1 MAAFGQPF
9 LFQIFV
15 IMRSHSYLNSAKKI
29 LNEYDGSMPF
39 ANWLKQYFKSNKKFG
54 SKDRKEISNLCYCFF
69 RLGYAFQTYPVEE
82 KILLG
87 LFLSTTEKSIVLEEL
102 KPEWNKAVHHTLSEK
117 ILMVDATNEIDH
129 LFHFNEELSVQ
140 INKELFQRS
149 FLVQPHLYLR
159 IRPGKQDMVFN
170 TLQRAS
176 VDFTVI
182 SHNCIALANSTGID
196 KLIEL
201 DRDTVVQDLNSQR
214 IMELFPPGS
223 QKHKTATVWD
233 CCAASGGKSIMLYD
247 TVPHA
252 HLTVSDIRQSILQ
265 NLYNRF
271 KRAGIKHYDAF
282 VADVS
287 DKDFSISKKF
297 SLVICDAPCSG
308 SGTWS
313 RTPEQLLFFKKEQID
328 HYTSLQKKIALNA
341 AKAVD
346 NKGHFLYITCSVFT
360 KENEEVVASILKHT
374 SLQLENSVYFKGYE
388 KRADTLFAALF
399 RL

>member
-54 SKDRKEISNLCYCFF
+54 SKDRKEVSNLCYCFF

-129 LFHFNEELSVQ
+129 LFPFNEELSVQ

-149 FLVQPHLYLR
+149 FLIQPHLYLR

-176 VDFTVI
+176 VDFTIV
-182 SHNCIALANSTGID
+182 SYDCIALANSTGID

-214 IMELFPPGS
+214 IMELFPPG
-223 QKHKTATVWD
+223 
-233 CCAASGGKSIMLYD
+233 L
-247 TVPHA
+247 
-252 HLTVSDIRQSILQ
+252 
-265 NLYNRF
+265 
-271 KRAGIKHYDAF
+271 
-282 VADVS
+282 
-287 DKDFSISKKF
+287 
-297 SLVICDAPCSG
+297 
-308 SGTWS
+308 
-313 RTPEQLLFFKKEQID
+313 
-328 HYTSLQKKIALNA
+328 
-341 AKAVD
+341 
-346 NKGHFLYITCSVFT
+346 
-360 KENEEVVASILKHT
+360 
-374 SLQLENSVYFKGYE
+374 
-388 KRADTLFAALF
+388 
-399 RL
+399 